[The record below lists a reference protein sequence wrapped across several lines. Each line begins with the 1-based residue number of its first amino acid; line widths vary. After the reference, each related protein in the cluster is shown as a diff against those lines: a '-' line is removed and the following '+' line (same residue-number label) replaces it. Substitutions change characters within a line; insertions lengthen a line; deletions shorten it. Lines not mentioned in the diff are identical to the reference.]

1 MESTLMT
8 PTVPTL
14 DILMAPAARELAR
27 PEPGEFAW
35 ATRMDLRAR
44 SKLLIIDDEPTNVRI
59 VQRLLELEGYR
70 HFASTC
76 DSRDGLALIEE
87 EQPDCV
93 LLDLMMPYVSGLDLL
108 EGIRQEPSLRSVP
121 VVVLTAST
129 DRKMRTDALAK
140 GATDFLNKPVDPA
153 ELAPRLANVLAAKSY
168 YDQLQRCRMELD
180 QALALVNERSLAH

>member
-1 MESTLMT
+1 MTLTAPSLDLMT
-8 PTVPTL
+8 ATAVRAIP
-14 DILMAPAARELAR
+14 R

-35 ATRMDLRAR
+35 AARTELRAR

-70 HFASTC
+70 RFVSTS
-76 DSRDGLALIEE
+76 DSREGLMLIEE

-108 EGIRQEPSLRSVP
+108 DGIRQEPALRSVP

-129 DRKMRTDALAK
+129 DKKTRTDALAK

-153 ELAPRLANVLAAKSY
+153 ELAPRLANVLAAKWY
-168 YDQLQRCRMELD
+168 YDQLQRCRFELD
-180 QALALVNERSLAH
+180 QALALVNERSIAH